1 MASATSELRPPP
13 SHPRP
18 RETRAVRGGSA
29 ALGLLV
35 LCLLGYLSV
44 GVGRSIAISWELV
57 PWLALVFAA
66 SVWPLDES
74 SGSPYLALDLPI
86 LLAAAFVLGPA
97 RAGFVALVA
106 STSPQEL
113 RGRMSLSRCVWN
125 HAQVALSVIA
135 AGLVFQALGGDPL
148 HWPTVLIAS
157 EAALASDAV
166 VNYCL
171 VALVYAI
178 GSGRGFLS
186 VMSTLHIG
194 APRDFAVFYAGLGI
208 VAAMMATLYAH
219 VGPPALLVFLIPVV
233 LAREA
238 LQQTISA
245 TRAERDLAARREALR
260 CVDQRIADE
269 RADERDR
276 IAEAL
281 HDDVLQRIFDVT
293 IRAHVIRECYRSG
306 RLLDLE
312 EAVPDLVAST
322 ERVADEL
329 REVIHGLRQSQIGHA
344 GLVDSISLLASHLH
358 DESGITFISDLEPS
372 LLIRPEVEL
381 AVYQVAREALV
392 NVARHSSAETVW
404 LSLKRVRRGIEL
416 RVLDNG
422 VGFDPSRRVERHFG
436 LELMAERTAAAGGS
450 IEIDSS
456 PGNGALVVVTFEDAV
471 S

>member
-1 MASATSELRPPP
+1 
-13 SHPRP
+13 
-18 RETRAVRGGSA
+18 
-29 ALGLLV
+29 
-35 LCLLGYLSV
+35 
-44 GVGRSIAISWELV
+44 
-57 PWLALVFAA
+57 
-66 SVWPLDES
+66 
-74 SGSPYLALDLPI
+74 
-86 LLAAAFVLGPA
+86 
-97 RAGFVALVA
+97 
-106 STSPQEL
+106 
-113 RGRMSLSRCVWN
+113 
-125 HAQVALSVIA
+125 
-135 AGLVFQALGGDPL
+135 LVFQALGGDPL

-157 EAALASDAV
+157 EAALASDAI

-178 GSGRGFLS
+178 GSGRRFLS
-186 VMSTLHIG
+186 VMRTLHIG
-194 APRDFAVFYAGLGI
+194 SPRDFAVFYAGLGI

-260 CVDQRIADE
+260 RVDQRIADE

-329 REVIHGLRQSQIGHA
+329 RDVIHGLRQSQVGHA

-358 DESGITFISDLEPS
+358 DQSGITFISDLEPS
-372 LLIRPEVEL
+372 LPIRPEVEL